1 MLPKIDTQHM
11 TCFENFTRIMDVKS
25 MIIDQSC
32 VTAGLHAY
40 RQVYGCMIKVYN
52 LFKKNKHAS
61 KRIFLSAF
69 FEIVWSAWK
78 RIHCIDM
85 NILPLSVVLVFTI
98 PIWTKSHVLGFP
110 ILGCP
115 KWFRSHTVPDYNNF
129 NNWSHVHVVL
139 WDNCTLVIIYLI
151 KWNCILL
158 SAYSKYKHL
167 NKKDFFDAL
176 KDFTT

>member
-98 PIWTKSHVLGFP
+98 SIWTKSHV
-110 ILGCP
+110 
-115 KWFRSHTVPDYNNF
+115 FRFSNS
-129 NNWSHVHVVL
+129 WMSKM
-139 WDNCTLVIIYLI
+139 I
-151 KWNCILL
+151 
-158 SAYSKYKHL
+158 SQSYSTWL
-167 NKKDFFDAL
+167 
-176 KDFTT
+176 